1 MELSLR
7 LPCLGYSECDKKGG
21 FDRISAKGSFVDSV
35 WGLFFSECV
44 GMNVNKWAWVGEHD

>member
-44 GMNVNKWAWVGEHD
+44 GMNVNK